1 MSKKDSQNAI
11 EVLKSKSLEIDKI
24 TNVQQGNTWKASLL
38 ATLISYI
45 GNDSAIITRLESLY
59 FTKRVSSNS
68 QDVISSTNV
77 YDESK
82 KDNFKN
88 LIESAINHIK
98 THGILKNEIKG
109 NMFKSFDNAQLI
121 GGLFVG
127 ATLVFG
133 IGNFIGKIEKD
144 REIVETNNKLQSL
157 EEKYQN
163 LIETNK
169 SLKIENDTLKIK
181 LKSK

>member
-77 YDESK
+77 YDESR

-98 THGILKNEIKG
+98 THGILKNELKEICLK
-109 NMFKSFDNAQLI
+109 ALI
-121 GGLFVG
+121 MH
-127 ATLVFG
+127 
-133 IGNFIGKIEKD
+133 N
-144 REIVETNNKLQSL
+144 
-157 EEKYQN
+157 
-163 LIETNK
+163 
-169 SLKIENDTLKIK
+169 
-181 LKSK
+181 